1 MLALWAGSVAE
12 ARLAGTHVDLQA
24 EHSRRRAGIALAARR
39 PMPLAHI
46 EYDEVARRVVA
57 LHDEDADRA
66 VSIGTVSAARLA
78 RRHLREIF
86 ARTGAAQPSGRLPPP
101 LVPAAE
107 PIFAAIAA
115 VRSTE
120 RAFTASLKGLDEND
134 TEAVRRADKAGET
147 NDRAVAALYAL
158 IPTMVAGLQALIRH
172 YAEDAEAF
180 EPGKAG
186 TLNLAHLA
194 RIVVSNAPS

>member
-1 MLALWAGSVAE
+1 MHTKSASAAGQSASSALARGLPVNRAWRS
-12 ARLAGTHVDLQA
+12 T
-24 EHSRRRAGIALAARR
+24 HSRSC
-39 PMPLAHI
+39 
-46 EYDEVARRVVA
+46 VW
-57 LHDEDADRA
+57 
-66 VSIGTVSAARLA
+66 S
-78 RRHLREIF
+78 EIF